1 MLYPVVGA
9 LAVGAGLAIPALTA
23 LLSRRAP
30 EEERGRLMGGVQ
42 AVLSLALIS
51 GPLVAGAA
59 FDELGV
65 PAPYFIGAA
74 LAALAVPAV
83 ALSGRKEPVTL
94 VADPG
99 VVVPG
104 PRGFPTGGESER
116 GQS

>member
-1 MLYPVVGA
+1 
-9 LAVGAGLAIPALTA
+9 
-23 LLSRRAP
+23 
-30 EEERGRLMGGVQ
+30 MGGVQ

-99 VVVPG
+99 VAVPG

-116 GQS
+116 RQS